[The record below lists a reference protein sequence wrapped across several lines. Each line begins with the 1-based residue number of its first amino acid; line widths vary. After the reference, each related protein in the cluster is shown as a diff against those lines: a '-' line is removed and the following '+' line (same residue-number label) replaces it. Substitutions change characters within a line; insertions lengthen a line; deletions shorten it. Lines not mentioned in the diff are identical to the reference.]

1 MFDDFITL
9 VLLPIIIVVAAITT
23 TLGIVIGIK
32 YLDTPTK
39 ESCEAVKATY
49 VENRLGIGK
58 CVNLNDITK
67 E

>member
-9 VLLPIIIVVAAITT
+9 VLSPIIITVAVVTT
-23 TLGIVIGIK
+23 TLSIVIGIK
-32 YLDTPTK
+32 YLETPTK

-58 CVNLNDITK
+58 CVNLSTK